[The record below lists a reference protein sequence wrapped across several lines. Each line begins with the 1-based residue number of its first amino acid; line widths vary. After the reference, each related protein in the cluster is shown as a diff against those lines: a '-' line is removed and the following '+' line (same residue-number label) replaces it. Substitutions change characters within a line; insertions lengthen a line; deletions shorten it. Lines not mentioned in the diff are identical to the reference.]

1 MTDKPHFQTI
11 PNGTHVTWPYRGTH
25 GHGVIVGVH
34 KLGTTAA
41 DTEYSI
47 REVDHHVSA
56 SGSHEKPIVYH
67 YGRVLTRVSGGK

>member
-1 MTDKPHFQTI
+1 MTDKPHFQVI
-11 PNGTHVTWPYRGTH
+11 PNGTHVSWPYRGTH

-67 YGRVLTRVSGGK
+67 YGRVLTRVLGDE